1 MIFREFSEADSFT
14 CAAFGEPGQRTFVL
28 QIRHDGE
35 RLTVKCEKQQV
46 AALSQYLRQLL
57 ADAPDVVD
65 RPLDE
70 SMQVATPFDV
80 DFVLGTV
87 GIAYDPR
94 NDRVVI
100 QIDEIVMNDEDDVE
114 QPALTDEP
122 LGDRVRI
129 HISRGQAWAFCEHAD
144 DVVAAGRPSCLFCG
158 RPVNIDGH
166 ACPRMN

>member
-1 MIFREFSEADSFT
+1 MMFREFNEADSFT

-28 QIRHDGE
+28 QIRQDGE

-46 AALSQYLRQLL
+46 AALSQYMRQLL
-57 ADAPDVVD
+57 ADAPEVAE

-70 SMQVATPFDV
+70 SMQVATPIEL

-94 NDRVVI
+94 NDRVVL
-100 QIDEIVMNDEDDVE
+100 QIDELVPPQDEDSE
-114 QPALTDEP
+114 PPELTDEP

-129 HISRGQAWAFCEHAD
+129 HISRGQAAAFCEHAD
-144 DVVAAGRPSCLFCG
+144 DVVAAGRPTCLFCG
-158 RPVNIDGH
+158 RPVDADGH